1 MAFEKWLLWMASV
14 EFFFFYGGN
23 LKMKMICSKMIQHS
37 TQKENLFTRIVFF
50 SYHLRAQFSL
60 SFCFAEKRDGY
71 KPQKVFPLILLD
83 CME

>member
-1 MAFEKWLLWMASV
+1 MASV

-50 SYHLRAQFSL
+50 SYHLRASQFSL

-71 KPQKVFPLILLD
+71 KPQKVFPLILQD
-83 CME
+83 CLK